1 MAATRTKRITRRRTR
16 TGVVGAAP
24 YVTIL
29 GLLFIFA
36 VMVQITLGPASVVSM
51 TGGVLLHFWG
61 LIWPILFVAS
71 AFWRIDR
78 WPTEGAASDD
88 GAKLPLIT
96 ILAPARNEAPVV
108 AKLVQTYLDQDYGH
122 WQLLVLAN
130 NCTDDTADRARAAAQ
145 GDPRV
150 EVLEMTFDNGV
161 KSDALNRALPFAKGD
176 VILEM
181 DADNELPQ
189 GYLRVVADAFA
200 DPDVHA
206 VQSQIRANNGRD
218 NMLAAFQDLE
228 FLVYSE
234 VWNRG
239 RAALG
244 LCASIGGTGFAI
256 RPWALERLGGW
267 SRDLVEDYEL
277 HTRLVDEGIEV
288 KYLGAIKIYDEKP
301 VSWAALIRQR
311 RRWIRGHLEVAARRS
326 RSENRMGLID
336 EMYLYSPVVTFLSM
350 VMFVMG
356 WASVFFPEVIGG
368 FAYFSPWFWLIS
380 LLEMIVA
387 ISIVVMRA
395 RDWYLLPFV
404 VPYLL
409 LFTYHWIIVFLLAL
423 FPVNWSATKTAHGVE
438 AGDGFLAWLGV
449 DSAAS
454 ARSGLLVA
462 SIAIAWFLPLCT
474 GLSSAPSPAQAPLL
488 WGGASLA
495 DVAVAVGAS
504 AGTVEGVVRDKAGQP
519 LPGATVGIANL
530 DTGMSSNAVS
540 TSDGTFAVASLPVGR
555 YRVTISKD
563 GLRPASVEFDL
574 REGGSVRIDAVLV
587 PSGGSGAIVIPRPY

>member
-1 MAATRTKRITRRRTR
+1 MAAKQSRESTARIKR
-16 TGVVGAAP
+16 TGARGAAP
-24 YVTIL
+24 YVLIL
-29 GLLFIFA
+29 LLLLLFAAA
-36 VMVQITLGPASVVSM
+36 VQLLLGTASLVSM

-61 LIWPILFVAS
+61 LLWPILFIAS
-71 AFWRIDR
+71 AFWKIDR
-78 WPTEGAASDD
+78 WPIAGASSAEGAQP
-88 GAKLPLIT
+88 PLIT

-108 AKLVQTYLDQDYGH
+108 GKLVQTYLDQNYHH

-130 NCTDDTADRARAAAQ
+130 NCTDDTADVARAAAK

-189 GYLRVVADAFA
+189 GYLQVVADAFA
-200 DPDVHA
+200 DPDVDA
-206 VQSQIRANNGRD
+206 VQSQIRANNGHS

-239 RAALG
+239 RASLG

-256 RPWALERLGGW
+256 RPWALEKLGGW

-301 VSWAALIRQR
+301 VSWAALIKQR

-326 RSENRMGLID
+326 RSKQRMGLID
-336 EMYLYSPVVTFLSM
+336 EMYLYSPVVTWLSM

-356 WASVFFPEVIGG
+356 WASVFFPDVIGA
-368 FAYFSPWFWLIS
+368 FAYFSPWFWLMS
-380 LLEMIVA
+380 LLVMTSA
-387 ISIVVMRA
+387 ISIVVIRA

-404 VPYLL
+404 LPYLL
-409 LFTYHWIIVFLLAL
+409 LFTYHWIIVFILAL
-423 FPVNWSATKTAHGVE
+423 FPVQWSATKTVHGVE
-438 AGDGFLAWLGV
+438 AGKGFLAWLGV
-449 DSAAS
+449 DDRSS
-454 ARSGLLVA
+454 ARTGLLVA
-462 SIAIAWFLPLCT
+462 SIALAWFLPLCT
-474 GLSSAPSPAQAPLL
+474 GLTTAPAPTEAPLL
-488 WGGASLA
+488 WGGRSIA
-495 DVAVAVGAS
+495 DVAVAVGQS
-504 AGTVEGVVRDKAGQP
+504 AGTVEGFVRDQANRP
-519 LPGATVGIANL
+519 LPGASVSLTNL
-530 DTGMSSNAVS
+530 DTGMIVS
-540 TSDGTFAVASLPVGR
+540 ATTNSRGEFSIAALPVAS
-555 YRVTISKD
+555 YRAVFSKS
-563 GLRPASVEFDL
+563 GLRPAAVEFEL
-574 REGGSVRIDAVLV
+574 TEGRSVRIDAVLV
-587 PSGGSGAIVIPRPY
+587 PSGASGAIIVPRPY